1 MRFVNN
7 ESDQG
12 QYLLANDL
20 KFLPDDLLEEVRGHI
35 S

>member
-12 QYLLANDL
+12 QYLIANDL
-20 KFLPDDLLEEVRGHI
+20 RFLSDNLLEEIPRPI